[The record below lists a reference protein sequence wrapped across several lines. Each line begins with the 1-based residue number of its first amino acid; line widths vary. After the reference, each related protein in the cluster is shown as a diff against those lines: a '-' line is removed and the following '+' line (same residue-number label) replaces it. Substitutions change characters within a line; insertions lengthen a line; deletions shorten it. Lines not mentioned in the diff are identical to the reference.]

1 MVGNKSQQQ
10 RIKREEKP
18 SNMIVLIKTQ
28 DTLVWY
34 KTSVVRGR
42 ILLDVTD
49 SMKHFC
55 IRKIKK
61 TQTFLLRI
69 IVSIQNSGSDIGFSL
84 SFQKKMLLCLWF
96 LHTKVWDHWKILPLI
111 STPKFSFQNFTEEMD
126 DWKHLN
132 HIFCGPHIFDSFKI
146 RLLLLHIRK
155 LFWGGCFVA
164 ACNKHRITT
173 SHDARR
179 RGHFYIQ
186 NQHTHF
192 LF

>member
-10 RIKREEKP
+10 RIKREEKT
-18 SNMIVLIKTQ
+18 SNMVVLIKTQ

-84 SFQKKMLLCLWF
+84 SFQKKMLLCL
-96 LHTKVWDHWKILPLI
+96 
-111 STPKFSFQNFTEEMD
+111 
-126 DWKHLN
+126 
-132 HIFCGPHIFDSFKI
+132 
-146 RLLLLHIRK
+146 
-155 LFWGGCFVA
+155 
-164 ACNKHRITT
+164 
-173 SHDARR
+173 
-179 RGHFYIQ
+179 
-186 NQHTHF
+186 
-192 LF
+192 